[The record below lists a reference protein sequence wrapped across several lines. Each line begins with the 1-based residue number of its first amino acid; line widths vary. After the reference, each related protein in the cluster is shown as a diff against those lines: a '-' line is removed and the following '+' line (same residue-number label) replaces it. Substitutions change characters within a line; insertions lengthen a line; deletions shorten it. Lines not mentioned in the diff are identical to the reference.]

1 MSLSDYTC
9 FDFHVLWRNPPIY
22 LYRQVK
28 MIKGDLRRELFVVVE
43 STSSCAV
50 MRLCPLYS
58 ALRYTQVATLRRRYA
73 FEMKCWFLPA
83 LTHSWAIFGQVVDL
97 SIYLHT
103 YLYLQHLHRH
113 SKVEK
118 ERERWD
124 NKSIH
129 IPYIYW
135 RLSCTC
141 LYLISTCNETF
152 WVVSK
157 LYWYKNLKKIILKN
171 KNNTIYSGMPCF
183 LWRNLSVS

>member
-83 LTHSWAIFGQVVDL
+83 LTHSWAIFGQIVDL

-135 RLSCTC
+135 ILSCTC
-141 LYLISTCNETF
+141 LYLIIHVMRNFELFQSCIDIKIWRKLF
-152 WVVSK
+152 WRIK
-157 LYWYKNLKKIILKN
+157 
-171 KNNTIYSGMPCF
+171 TTQ
-183 LWRNLSVS
+183 